1 MLDGT
6 TPTLQSTIG
15 TNYYGNVWL
24 ALASIAYADEKSAS
38 GAPAAIKAGFAGWNE
53 KGKNYFPAPT
63 LSDQPIPGTWAVDW
77 GPLVQNREGVGAASL
92 MYVVAYRTSQA
103 PDTPYMVAVVIRGT
117 DTKERYQPG
126 S

>member
-1 MLDGT
+1 MPMVLSLYRLSSLNKTRRWAARREKAMLDGT

-38 GAPAAIKAGFAGWNE
+38 GAPAAIKAVFAGWNE

-63 LSDQPIPGTWAVDW
+63 LSAQPIPGTWVVD
-77 GPLVQNREGVGAASL
+77 
-92 MYVVAYRTSQA
+92 
-103 PDTPYMVAVVIRGT
+103 
-117 DTKERYQPG
+117 
-126 S
+126 